1 MISIMR
7 ASRRYP
13 LFLLFAACATLGS
26 GKEFTLGLLIPYHE
40 LPHSKVSGVQ
50 GMYYAP
56 SIIQALEDVNNRSDL
71 LPGHHLSFIWNNTKC
86 DETQSIQALTYLVHE
101 KHVSAIIGPACSCKT
116 EARLASAL
124 DIPMVSYVSCAL
136 ISRLHMIRLRKGKHV
151 LLQRAIKLTLFHRK
165 LFIVY
170 LFNSTDVQ

>member
-1 MISIMR
+1 MR
-7 ASRRYP
+7 ASRLYP
-13 LFLLFAACATLGS
+13 MFLLLAVCVTLAS
-26 GKEFTLGLLIPYHE
+26 GKEFTLGLLLPYRE
-40 LPHSKVSGVQ
+40 LPDSEVSGGYQ

-71 LPGHHLSFIWNNTKC
+71 LPGHHLSFIWNDTKC

-124 DIPMVSYVSCAL
+124 DIPMVSYVSRAL
-136 ISRLHMIRLRKGKHV
+136 ISRLHMLRVRKGKKKIGV
-151 LLQRAIKLTLFHRK
+151 MC
-165 LFIVY
+165 
-170 LFNSTDVQ
+170 